1 MYKNSNFLF
10 YKQIKDKLMVDSNT
24 QSVTNYDQFCDVIRK
39 LNKNVVYTQSSTNN
53 PKQKSLNAY
62 EKYSLPLNIQTT
74 TANQSAANKNTK
86 QSAVNK
92 STKNNQFTANQIT
105 NTNQFAAN
113 QSTNT
118 NQFAANQIICKMEKE
133 LNEEITYYKDLL
145 NK

>member
-92 STKNNQFTANQIT
+92 STKNNQFTANQ
-105 NTNQFAAN
+105 
-113 QSTNT
+113 STNT